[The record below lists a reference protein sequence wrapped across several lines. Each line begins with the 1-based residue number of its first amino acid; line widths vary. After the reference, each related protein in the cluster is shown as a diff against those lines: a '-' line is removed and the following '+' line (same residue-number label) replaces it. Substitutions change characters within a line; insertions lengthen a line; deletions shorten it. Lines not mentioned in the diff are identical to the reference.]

1 MKTFIVVLVSSI
13 VLTMFGVFADLPQ
26 ETEVPASVSNGICSS
41 QSECGVGQCCLETFN
56 TDMALVTCSPLA
68 EAGAPCSNHTERA
81 DSYKGHCPC
90 KEGLECLNGF
100 CPSLPE
106 PVPVE

>member
-1 MKTFIVVLVSSI
+1 MKTLIVVLVSSI

-41 QSECGVGQCCLETFN
+41 QSECGVGPQCCLETFN

-68 EAGAPCSNHTERA
+68 EAGAPCSNHTE
-81 DSYKGHCPC
+81 KGRQLQRYIVHA
-90 KEGLECLNGF
+90 KEGLECL
-100 CPSLPE
+100 
-106 PVPVE
+106 